1 MMKRMLSI
9 VTIMLVFSTLL
20 LAQELKLP
28 QVSQKTSVMQ
38 TVGLTDVTIS
48 YSRPGV
54 KGRVIWG
61 GLVPYD
67 KIWRTGANSATI
79 FSVSDDVKI
88 NGQNLPAGEYSFH
101 SIPGKDQWTIIFN
114 KVAKQ
119 WGSYDYDQSKDAL
132 RIQVKPEQ
140 GPLQEWMMFSFPVVQ
155 PSGATVELAWE
166 KLRVSFNIETNTQAK
181 ALANIK
187 QALEGM
193 NNWDIPYGAA
203 QYAFTSNL
211 DNKDEAMKWINQ
223 SVALKETYWNLRL
236 KAEMLA
242 RDGKTADAIAV
253 AEKAVELGKA
263 NKDEPGEVAKT
274 EKQIADWKSKK

>member
-1 MMKRMLSI
+1 MKRMFAFAM
-9 VTIMLVFSTLL
+9 IMLAFSTLL

-28 QVSQKTSVMQ
+28 QVSQKAIVTQ
-38 TVGLTDVTIS
+38 TVGLTDVTIT

-61 GLVPYD
+61 ELVPYD
-67 KIWRTGANSATI
+67 KVWRTGANAATN
-79 FSVSDDVKI
+79 FSVSDDIKI
-88 NGQNLPAGEYSFH
+88 NGQALPVGEYSLH
-101 SIPGKDQWTIIFN
+101 TIPGKDQWTIIFN

-132 RIQVKPEQ
+132 RIQVKPAE
-140 GPLQEWMMFSFPVVQ
+140 GPFQEWMQFSFPVVE
-155 PSGATVELAWE
+155 PSAATVELAWE
-166 KLRVSFNIETNTQAK
+166 KVRVSFNIETNTQAK

-187 QALEGM
+187 QALDDM
-193 NNWDIPYGAA
+193 NNWNIPYGAA
-203 QYAFTSNL
+203 QYAFNANL

-223 SVALKETYWNLRL
+223 SVSLKETYWNLRL

-242 RDGKTADAIAV
+242 RDGKTADAIVA
-253 AEKAVELGKA
+253 AEKAVALGKA

-274 EKQIADWKSKK
+274 EKQIADWKAKK

>member
-1 MMKRMLSI
+1 MKRMFAFAM
-9 VTIMLVFSTLL
+9 IMLAFSTLL

-28 QVSQKTSVMQ
+28 QVSQKAIVTQ
-38 TVGLTDVTIS
+38 TVGLTDVTIT

-61 GLVPYD
+61 ELVPYD
-67 KIWRTGANSATI
+67 KVWRTGANAATN

-88 NGQNLPAGEYSFH
+88 NGQALPAGEYSLH
-101 SIPGKDQWTIIFN
+101 TIPGKDQWTIIFN

-132 RIQVKPEQ
+132 RIQVKPAE
-140 GPLQEWMMFSFPVVQ
+140 GPFQEWMQFSFPVVE
-155 PSGATVELAWE
+155 PSAATVELAWE
-166 KLRVSFNIETNTQAK
+166 KVRVSFNIETNTQAK

-187 QALEGM
+187 QALDDM
-193 NNWDIPYGAA
+193 NNWNIPYGAA
-203 QYAFTSNL
+203 QYAFNANL

-223 SVALKETYWNLRL
+223 SVSLKETYWNLRL

-242 RDGKTADAIAV
+242 RDGKTADAIAA
-253 AEKAVELGKA
+253 AEKAVALGKA
-263 NKDEPGEVAKT
+263 NKDEPGEIAKT
-274 EKQIADWKSKK
+274 EKQIADWKAKK